1 MRQEDMCGSTHCPG
15 SQEDGA
21 GAPLPPYP
29 DPPGCFPPAATLSGN
44 VRGRQES
51 EHSPDSITASSFQV
65 PGALDKASPQS
76 SIARQGKG
84 WQALRVPGRQQVIPW
99 TEVNF
104 LAGFF
109 MLTVAKSFAILKG
122 STQSRHIWA
131 KVPCPL
137 TLRTHARAHTH
148 TCIRAQ
154 GGTEHRADLPRN
166 RLLTQCIVG
175 GKG

>member
-1 MRQEDMCGSTHCPG
+1 M
-15 SQEDGA
+15 
-21 GAPLPPYP
+21 
-29 DPPGCFPPAATLSGN
+29 
-44 VRGRQES
+44 RGRQES

-65 PGALDKASPQS
+65 PGALDKESPQS

-109 MLTVAKSFAILKG
+109 MLTVAKSFAILEG